1 VKQEPIETSAVKSEE
16 PDKID
21 QMVMRIQK
29 KNLLLSEESSVTD
42 VKQESSKAVKKET
55 NLGFL
60 GTKKK
65 NADDKSMCS
74 EESGGASAVDQN
86 ETEREQE
93 NLRKQA
99 DMQELLNSQHKKS
112 KSKKT
117 TIKSKILASNKTPKG
132 FYYAPTSAQDIPV
145 SRQLQQVKPFTND
158 FDQEEFGGEP
168 PAVTAEDL

>member
-1 VKQEPIETSAVKSEE
+1 LVKQEPIETSAVKTEE
-16 PDKID
+16 PDKTD

-42 VKQESSKAVKKET
+42 VKQESSKAVKKP

-60 GTKKK
+60 STKKK
-65 NADDKSMCS
+65 YADDKSMCS

-112 KSKKT
+112 KPKKT

-132 FYYAPTSAQDIPV
+132 FYNVPKSAKDIPV
-145 SRQLQQVKPFTND
+145 SSHLQQVKPFTND

-168 PAVTAEDL
+168 PPVTAEDL